1 MLLDIN
7 VSTINHISAFVAST
21 DPRPPTPGRVSSAII
36 LTGPSIASHALLF
49 SQLSCSIGQAEG
61 SIFVPLTSTLAPNL
75 KTLLKNLISKGTF
88 AATQSDDEDETDT
101 IKPTRKRT
109 RLLNYD
115 LQLLYDY
122 VQEKNLSRV
131 VVAFQDCEAFDGA
144 LLSDAIELLT

>member
-7 VSTINHISAFVAST
+7 ESTITQISTFVESS
-21 DPRPPTPGRVSSAII
+21 DPQPAPGRVSSAII

-49 SQLSCSIGQAEG
+49 SQLSTRIGQAEG

-75 KTLLKNLISKGTF
+75 KTLLKNLISKGTS
-88 AATQSDDEDETDT
+88 ADTLSDDEDEADT
-101 IKPTRKRT
+101 VKPTCKRT

-122 VQEKNLSRV
+122 TQEKGLSRV

>member
-1 MLLDIN
+1 
-7 VSTINHISAFVAST
+7 
-21 DPRPPTPGRVSSAII
+21 
-36 LTGPSIASHALLF
+36 LLF
-49 SQLSCSIGQAEG
+49 SQLSNRISQTEQ
-61 SIFVPLTSTLAPNL
+61 SIFVSLTSSLAPNL
-75 KTLLKNLISKGTF
+75 KTLLKNLIAKGTSSN
-88 AATQSDDEDETDT
+88 AQSDDEDEVDAV
-101 IKPTRKRT
+101 KPTRKRT